1 MVQPLF
7 LSTAVRPVLF
17 IGLLLIM
24 LSGSG
29 CALNENLTW
38 IDVDFL
44 SAEEAA
50 AVDQDPEL
58 QPVIAESEICLDQEL
73 EALASTGSWD
83 TPQTEHPTKVVDAQL
98 APAIT
103 YDFPIIINRQ
113 VEMYLELFQ
122 GKLRPYF
129 SQWLARSGRYQPMMK
144 AELEAAGLPL
154 DLVYLSMIESGF
166 SQRAYSRAKAVG
178 LWQFM
183 AGTGRDYG
191 LNVTRYL
198 DERRDAEK
206 STRAAVSYLKHLYN
220 EFGDWYLAV
229 AAYNG
234 GPGTMRNALKRSGSS
249 DFWEI
254 AEGQYIHLET
264 KRYVPKL
271 IAAIIIAKDPAT
283 YGFTDIVYEAPLAYE
298 TLTVGPGLS
307 LQAAALLTDSE
318 DTALKQLNQELL
330 AGKTPL
336 DCEQYELKIPPGTR
350 ELAERNLPRLH
361 RVASTDYQTHIIQK
375 NETLAQIC
383 KKYNINTTTLLKV
396 NNLKSNRLVIG
407 SRLRIP
413 YRTIAY
419 RLLPEGMDPRLAA
432 GDDLQLHTVKKGDTI
447 SKISRQYQ
455 VPADLIVSWNGLTN
469 AHQISI
475 GQQLALYIGGNESNS
490 AAPAARDADTAAQA
504 SLPGVVVLTAV
515 KKLPPEQKQVQAAAV
530 EQKQVQA
537 VVAKQKQAQTVA
549 AKQKPV
555 QLVAANQKQA
565 QSAVAE
571 QWYQV
576 RNGDSLW
583 TISRRFNTSPA
594 DIKKWNNLKSNLI
607 HPGSRLK
614 LIDV

>member
-1 MVQPLF
+1 M
-7 LSTAVRPVLF
+7 
-17 IGLLLIM
+17 I
-24 LSGSG
+24 SGSG
-29 CALNENLTW
+29 CAVNENLAW
-38 IDVDFL
+38 LDVDFL
-44 SAEEAA
+44 SSDETAA
-50 AVDQDPEL
+50 AAQDPEL
-58 QPVIAESEICLDQEL
+58 QPVVAESEICLDQEL

-83 TPQTEHPTKVVDAQL
+83 APQTKHPVPAIETESE
-98 APAIT
+98 PAIT
-103 YDFPIIINRQ
+103 YDFPIVINRQ
-113 VEMYLELFQ
+113 VEMYLDLFQ

-129 SQWLARSGRYQPMMK
+129 SQWLARSGRYLPLMK
-144 AELEAAGLPL
+144 TELEAAGLPL

-191 LNVTRYL
+191 LSVSRYI

-254 AEGQYIHLET
+254 AEGKYLRLET

-283 YGFTDIVYEAPLAYE
+283 YGFDDITYETPLAYE
-298 TLTVGPGLS
+298 TMTVGPGLS

-318 DTALKQLNQELL
+318 DTVIKQLNQELL
-330 AGKTPL
+330 SDKTPL

-350 ELAERNLPRLH
+350 ELAEDNLPRLH
-361 RVASTDYQTHIIQK
+361 SIAATDYKTHIVRK
-375 NETLAQIC
+375 NETLAQITR
-383 KKYNINTTTLLKV
+383 KYNINTTTLLKV
-396 NNLKSNRLVIG
+396 NNLKSNKLTIG

-413 YRTIAY
+413 YRTVAY
-419 RLLPEGMDPRLAA
+419 RLLPEGMDPRRAA
-432 GDDLQLHTVKKGDTI
+432 GDELQLHTVKRGDTI

-455 VPADLIVSWNGLTN
+455 VPAELIVSWNGLPN
-469 AHQISI
+469 AHQITA
-475 GQQLALYIGGNESNS
+475 GQQLALYIGSSEPTTNVETVANDS
-490 AAPAARDADTAAQA
+490 AAE
-504 SLPGVVVLTAV
+504 VMVLTAV
-515 KKLPPEQKQVQAAAV
+515 KKLPPQQKLQQPAAV
-530 EQKQVQA
+530 EQ
-537 VVAKQKQAQTVA
+537 
-549 AKQKPV
+549 
-555 QLVAANQKQA
+555 
-565 QSAVAE
+565 
-571 QWYQV
+571 WYRV

-594 DIKKWNNLKSNLI
+594 DIKKWNNLKTNLI
-607 HPGSRLK
+607 HPGNRLK

>member
-1 MVQPLF
+1 MF
-7 LSTAVRPVLF
+7 
-17 IGLLLIM
+17 
-24 LSGSG
+24 SGSG

-38 IDVDFL
+38 LDIDFL
-44 SAEEAA
+44 SSEGAA

-83 TPQTEHPTKVVDAQL
+83 TPQTEHPPQVIEDEL

-103 YDFPIIINRQ
+103 YDFPIIVNRQ

-191 LNVTRYL
+191 LSVTRYL

-234 GPGTMRNALKRSGSS
+234 GPGTIRNALKRSGSS

-254 AEGQYIHLET
+254 AEGQYLHLET

-271 IAAIIIAKDPAT
+271 IAAIIIAKNPTT
-283 YGFTDIVYEAPLAYE
+283 YGFTDVVYETPLAYE

-330 AGKTPL
+330 VGKTPL
-336 DCEQYELKIPPGTR
+336 DCEQYELKIPLGTR

-361 RVASTDYQTHIIQK
+361 SVASTDYQTHIIKK

-413 YRTIAY
+413 YRTVAY

-469 AHQISI
+469 AHQIAT
-475 GQQLALYIGGNESNS
+475 GQQLALYIGGSESTS
-490 AAPAARDADTAAQA
+490 TAPAGSNTDTATLT
-504 SLPGVVVLTAV
+504 SLADVVVLKAM
-515 KKLPPEQKQVQAAAV
+515 KKLPPEQNQVQSAAV
-530 EQKQVQA
+530 
-537 VVAKQKQAQTVA
+537 
-549 AKQKPV
+549 KQKPV
-555 QLVAANQKQA
+555 QSAAVKQNQVQTA
-565 QSAVAE
+565 AAAE

-583 TISRRFNTSPA
+583 TISRRFKTSPS

>member
-1 MVQPLF
+1 M
-7 LSTAVRPVLF
+7 
-17 IGLLLIM
+17 I
-24 LSGSG
+24 SGSG
-29 CALNENLTW
+29 CAINENLAW
-38 IDVDFL
+38 FDIDFL
-44 SAEEAA
+44 SLEETAP
-50 AVDQDPEL
+50 VEQDSEL
-58 QPVIAESEICLDQEL
+58 RPVIAEPEICLDQEL

-83 TPQTEHPTKVVDAQL
+83 APQTEHPTPATDNQL

-103 YDFPIIINRQ
+103 YDFPIVINRQ

-129 SQWLARSGRYQPMMK
+129 SQWLARSGRYMPMMK
-144 AELEAAGLPL
+144 AELETAGLPL

-166 SQRAYSRAKAVG
+166 NQRAYSRARAVG

-191 LNVTRYL
+191 LGVSPYI
-198 DERRDAEK
+198 DERRDAAK
-206 STRAAVSYLKHLYN
+206 STKAAVSYLKHLYH

-234 GPGTMRNALKRSGSS
+234 GPGTMRKALKNSGSTN
-249 DFWEI
+249 FWEI
-254 AEGQYIHLET
+254 AEGRYLRLET

-271 IAAIIIAKDPAT
+271 IAAIIIAKDPAS
-283 YGFTDIVYEAPLAYE
+283 YGFSDIIYEKPLAYE

-307 LQAAALLTDSE
+307 LRAAALLTDSE
-318 DTALKQLNQELL
+318 DTVLKQLNQELL
-330 AGKTPL
+330 SGKTPL
-336 DCEQYELKIPPGTR
+336 DCEHYELKIPPGTR

-361 RVASTDYQTHIIQK
+361 SIASTDFKTHIVRK

-396 NNLKSNRLVIG
+396 NNLKSNKLTIG

-419 RLLPEGMDPRLAA
+419 RLLPEGMDPRRAA
-432 GDDLQLHTVKKGDTI
+432 GDELQLHTVKRGDTI

-455 VPADLIVSWNGLTN
+455 VPPELIVSWNGLPNVHRIT
-469 AHQISI
+469 A
-475 GQQLALYIGGNESNS
+475 GQQLALYIGGSD
-490 AAPAARDADTAAQA
+490 PAATTARADGHGAAA
-504 SLPGVVVLTAV
+504 DVMVLATV
-515 KKLPPEQKQVQAAAV
+515 KKLPPRQEHRQPA
-530 EQKQVQA
+530 
-537 VVAKQKQAQTVA
+537 TT
-549 AKQKPV
+549 
-555 QLVAANQKQA
+555 
-565 QSAVAE
+565 E
-571 QWYQV
+571 QWYRV
-576 RNGDSLW
+576 RTGDSLW

-607 HPGSRLK
+607 HPGNRLK